1 MNISR
6 FFIDRPIFA
15 AVLSVFITLVGVFAY
30 PLLPLSQYPEIAPPT
45 ITINTAYPGASAETL
60 AETVAAP
67 IEQEVNGV
75 ENMLYLTS
83 SSTSDGAV
91 AITVT
96 FQPGTDLDQAQVLVQ
111 NRVALAEPRLPEQV
125 RQVGVVVNKQT
136 TSFLMVIGL
145 TSPGEVLSNDYVGNY
160 ANANIRDRLLRLE
173 GVGAVQVFGGG
184 NYSMRIWIDPNKAAA
199 RGLNATDITAALQA
213 QNVQAAAGSIG
224 QPPFAT
230 NAAAFQQPIQV
241 QGRLSDPEQFADI
254 VIRTD
259 PTTGAVTRIRDVAR
273 VELGAQDYGIR
284 GFFDGERGV
293 GMAILQQPGSNAL
306 GTADRV
312 LAEVEAIRAELPQGM
327 EVSVPYNPTEFVAK
341 SVEKLQTT
349 LIEAIVLV
357 VLVVLIFLQSWRAA
371 IIPIVA
377 IPVSLVGT
385 FAVLLGLGYSINSLS
400 LFGLV
405 LAVGIVVDD
414 AIVVV
419 ENVERYLRQGLSPKE
434 AAYKSMQ
441 EVSGALIAIGLVLV
455 AVFVPTMFVPGI
467 PGIFYRQ
474 FAVTIA
480 AASVISLFVSLTL
493 SPAMSAV
500 LLRHHQPHDD
510 ATARRGGWREIPY
523 RAAWAGRQFNRG
535 FEWLSEK
542 YGRFTARAV
551 RVIGLVL
558 AVYVGMLAL
567 TAWRLIDTPS
577 GFIPEQDQG
586 YLIGVIQLPA
596 GSSLDRTQAIM
607 TQASDIMKS
616 TEGVDGTVAFAGLD
630 GSSFSFGSNAATIF
644 VRLDDFKY
652 RTTRETAAVALAGA
666 ITGASQGIQG
676 ANIFV
681 IAPPA
686 VQGLGNGN
694 GFKMMIQDRQSA
706 GYGALEGATFAM
718 MGAAA
723 QTPDRVQQV
732 FSLYNTG
739 SPRVTADV
747 DRDRALMMGV
757 QPNDVFNTLG
767 VYLGS
772 SYVND
777 FNLLGRTFRVTAQ
790 AEPAYRDDLADIA
803 NLKVRASS
811 GAMVPIGSLATL
823 KEESGP
829 ARVVRY
835 NLFTASELQGA
846 AAPGVSSGQALAHME
861 QMAEQV
867 LPPGFSYEWTEL
879 ALQEKAAA
887 GGAAPIFI
895 VAVLMVFLV
904 LAAQYEA
911 FTLPLAVLLI
921 VPLCLL
927 AAMLGVN
934 ALGLDNNILVQV
946 GLIVLIALAAKN
958 AILIVE
964 FAKQAEEEQGLDT
977 RDAAVE
983 AARIRLRPILMTS
996 FAFIL
1001 GVLPL
1006 VLATGPGAEMS
1017 RSLGAAVFFGMLGV
1031 TLFGLVFTPV
1041 FYVITRA
1048 LAKRLPQG
1056 AKKKPPTSGGH
1067 DEGDFAGPSTITQPG
1082 PAPALGAP
1090 RQGDAA

>member
-145 TSPGEVLSNDYVGNY
+145 TSPREVLSNDYVGNY

-213 QNVQAAAGSIG
+213 QNVQTAAGSIG

-259 PTTGAVTRIRDVAR
+259 PATGAVTRIRDVAR

-327 EVSVPYNPTEFVAK
+327 EISVPYNPTEFVAK

-371 IIPIVA
+371 VIPIVA

-385 FAVLLGLGYSINSLS
+385 FAVLLALGYSINSLS

-434 AAYKSMQ
+434 AGYKSMQ

-455 AVFVPTMFVPGI
+455 AVFVPGI

-500 LLRHHQPHDD
+500 LLRHHQAHDD

-523 RAAWAGRQFNRG
+523 WAGWAGRQFNRG
-535 FEWLSEK
+535 FEWLSNK

-558 AVYVGMLAL
+558 AVYVGLLAL

-652 RTTRETAAVALAGA
+652 RTSRETAAVALAGA

-803 NLKVRASS
+803 NLKVRAAS

-823 KEESGP
+823 REESGP

-964 FAKQAEEEQGLDT
+964 FAKQAEEEHGMDS
-977 RDAAVE
+977 RDAAIE
-983 AARIRLRPILMTS
+983 ASRIRLRPILMTS

-1048 LAKRLPQG
+1048 LAKRIPQSS
-1056 AKKKPPTSGGH
+1056 KKPPSSGGH
-1067 DEGDFAGPSTITQPG
+1067 GETEFAGSSQITQPG